1 MQKNLKRASAMILS
15 LAMAVQFGL
24 TDSYYIKANDEQP
37 VEETKQENEASKSNV
52 KDKDASNEDSANT
65 HKAEEKS
72 TNEKS
77 DAEEATTNSDETAT
91 SFSMMLAENANDTY
105 GVELR
110 SQNNSSLGTLSLNV
124 GAITDNFKDGK
135 ITLNGKTYSFV
146 EARVIKKSNPTD
158 YTPISYVAVYNGVTY
173 YSTNSVTGS
182 PLEAGES
189 IFVIL
194 KEDVTQYAVNYKLF
208 VDGVDKTANISDYIT
223 LEGNETS
230 VDTDTKFSFLV
241 KPNKGFTVTSVKQDD
256 TKLTADGTK
265 YSTNSITG
273 NTIVTIALKEKKVAS
288 IRLNGSN
295 TKFTYNGTTADST
308 KDGWV
313 IDQQFNTNTNRLSFD
328 LIGRLQYI
336 QEHDRELNKV
346 AVSLHDGSTYSLSKK
361 SINIPTAS
369 GQSVETQL
377 TDDLKAIVTKGN
389 EKIFIGNGAYSYRY
403 SVTFSSKNNIYDD
416 IDISTNF
423 KDATASEL
431 FVTSTVGVSTITC
444 GTQNLD
450 PANSNSNFL
459 GFTPG
464 DKCTFK
470 FSVLPGYIP
479 DASKIS
485 VNGTVDGKTLNDVQV
500 IEQSDGSFS
509 FEIQT
514 VQGEYDYRIQVV
526 ATKSQYKLAYDA
538 KGIDSS
544 SKLNAGEH
552 ATITSKKPKKDG
564 YVFNGWTINGDPSK
578 TIYSSNEVVNI
589 DDLISYSSW
598 DATDGVSKITFEPT
612 WLKADEAKSVGYTV
626 LVHFDDGA
634 PEKEYDARTAPNKS
648 VKVFKNELEASLRI
662 DPDKYYLDSDQA
674 FDMKNVKDGDVIV
687 VTYHVRKDLE
697 VGTLSN
703 VPYNGSTQKLVPNVS
718 AKDNSSLVKGTDY
731 TVSYSD
737 GDYTNVTEKKLTVTI
752 TGIGKYKGTYPVT
765 YQIIPAPLKVT
776 TGKAEKVYDGK
787 PLTNETG
794 SVEGLVNKETATV
807 KPNGSQTVVGST
819 DNTYT
824 IEWGTAQSK
833 NYEVKSE
840 DLGKLTVKNQSI
852 DPGTEEKPNPD
863 YKGVKVNS
871 PSDEPYD
878 GKEHKWIPTVTD
890 KADKKLEAGKDY
902 TVEYSTKNS
911 TKNFKDVGTIE
922 VTITG
927 KGNYSGTVTRTYKI
941 TPAPLKVTTGKA
953 EKVYDGKPLTNE
965 TGSVEGLVNKETATV
980 KPNGSQ
986 TDVGSSKN
994 TYELVWKSAKAT
1006 NYTLAKES
1014 IGTLTVTPKSI
1025 VPDGPDTPEDEKT
1038 GITVTAPEGSK
1049 YDGEKHKNKP
1059 TVTDTK
1065 TDKVLVEGK
1074 DYELSYSKDV
1084 TNAGTVTVTVTGKG
1098 NYEGSFEVTYQITKR
1113 NVTLT
1118 SADATKTYDG
1128 KALTNTS
1135 ITVSGDGFVEDE
1147 GAEYKVTGTQTQVGN
1162 SANEFEYTLKNN
1174 TKEGNYSITKKE
1186 GTLTVTPKS
1195 IVPDGPDTPEDEKT
1209 GITVTAPEGSKY
1221 DGEKHKNKPT
1231 VTDTKTDKV
1240 LVEGKDYELSYSKDV
1255 TNAGTVTVTVTGKG
1269 NYEGSFEVTY
1279 QITKRNVTLTSADA
1293 TKTYDGKALTNTSI
1307 TVSGDGFVEDEGAE
1321 YKVTGTQTQVGNSAN
1336 EFEYTLNE
1344 NTLASNYD
1352 ITKVVGTLT
1361 VTAAPAP
1368 EIPEKPSKQEKPAKP
1383 GKVKTGLQTNTGILM
1398 VAGTLA
1404 LVGLGVCVA
1413 LTRRKRY

>member
-1 MQKNLKRASAMILS
+1 MNKFQVRRYPLYTGRKEGIHMQKNLKRASAMILS

-173 YSTNSVTGS
+173 YSTNSITGS

-208 VDGVDKTANISDYIT
+208 VDGVDTTANISDYIT

-230 VDTDTKFSFLV
+230 VDTGTLFSFLV

-265 YSTNSITG
+265 YSTNSITA
-273 NTIVTIALKEKKVAS
+273 NTTVTIALKEKKEAS
-288 IRLNGSN
+288 IRLSGSN
-295 TKFTYNGTTADST
+295 TKFKYKEITANSDHSN
-308 KDGWV
+308 WV
-313 IDQQFNTNTNRLSFD
+313 IDQEFDTNTNSLSFE
-328 LIGRLQYI
+328 LIGRLEWT

-361 SINIPTAS
+361 SINIPTTP

-389 EKIFIGNGAYSYRY
+389 EKIDIDNGAHSYRY
-403 SVTFSSKNNIYDD
+403 SVTFSSEKNIYDD

-423 KDATASEL
+423 KDATNPEL
-431 FVTSTVGVSTITC
+431 FVTSTAGVSTIVCTTPD
-444 GTQNLD
+444 GIQNLD
-450 PANSNSNFL
+450 PANSDSNFL
-459 GFTPG
+459 GLTSG
-464 DKCTFK
+464 YKYTFK
-470 FSVLPGYIP
+470 FSVLSGYIP

-485 VNGTVDGKTLNDVQV
+485 VNGTVDGETLGNVQV
-500 IEQSDGSFS
+500 TKQSDGSFS

-514 VQGEYDYRIQVV
+514 VKGKNDYRIQVV
-526 ATKSQYKLAYDA
+526 ATKSEYKLAYEA

-552 ATITSKKPKKDG
+552 ATITSKKPRKDG
-564 YVFNGWTINGDPSK
+564 YVFNGWTIKGDPSK

-634 PEKEYDARTAPNKS
+634 PDREYDARTAPNKS
-648 VKVFKNELEASLRI
+648 VKVFKNELEASLGI
-662 DPDKYYLDSDQA
+662 DLNKYYLDSDQA
-674 FDMKNVKDGDVIV
+674 FDMENVKDGDVLE
-687 VTYHVRKDLE
+687 VTYHVRKELE
-697 VGTLSN
+697 VGNLSN

-718 AKDNSSLVKGTDY
+718 AKDNSSLEEGTDY

-737 GDYTNVTEKKLTVTI
+737 GDYTNVTGENLTVTI
-752 TGIGKYKGTYPVT
+752 TGIGKYKGTYPVS
-765 YQIIPAPLKVT
+765 YQITKRPVTLKS
-776 TGKAEKVYDGK
+776 ASLEKVYDG
-787 PLTNETG
+787 TA
-794 SVEGLVNKETATV
+794 LVNGDTAL
-807 KPNGSQTVVGST
+807 
-819 DNTYT
+819 
-824 IEWGTAQSK
+824 E
-833 NYEVKSE
+833 
-840 DLGKLTVKNQSI
+840 
-852 DPGTEEKPNPD
+852 TEE
-863 YKGVKVNS
+863 GWV
-871 PSDEPYD
+871 
-878 GKEHKWIPTVTD
+878 
-890 KADKKLEAGKDY
+890 
-902 TVEYSTKNS
+902 
-911 TKNFKDVGTIE
+911 
-922 VTITG
+922 
-927 KGNYSGTVTRTYKI
+927 
-941 TPAPLKVTTGKA
+941 
-953 EKVYDGKPLTNE
+953 
-965 TGSVEGLVNKETATV
+965 
-980 KPNGSQ
+980 
-986 TDVGSSKN
+986 
-994 TYELVWKSAKAT
+994 
-1006 NYTLAKES
+1006 
-1014 IGTLTVTPKSI
+1014 
-1025 VPDGPDTPEDEKT
+1025 
-1038 GITVTAPEGSK
+1038 
-1049 YDGEKHKNKP
+1049 DGEGA
-1059 TVTDTK
+1059 T
-1065 TDKVLVEGK
+1065 
-1074 DYELSYSKDV
+1074 YS
-1084 TNAGTVTVTVTGKG
+1084 
-1098 NYEGSFEVTYQITKR
+1098 F
-1113 NVTLT
+1113 
-1118 SADATKTYDG
+1118 
-1128 KALTNTS
+1128 
-1135 ITVSGDGFVEDE
+1135 
-1147 GAEYKVTGTQTQVGN
+1147 TGTQTQVGN
-1162 SANEFEYTLKNN
+1162 SPNAFTYTLKDN

-1240 LVEGKDYELSYSKDV
+1240 LVEGTDYELSYSKDV
-1255 TNAGTVTVTVTGKG
+1255 TNAGIVTVTVTGKG

-1279 QITKRNVTLTSADA
+1279 EITKRNVTLTSADA

-1307 TVSGDGFVEDEGAE
+1307 TVSGDGFVEGEGAE
-1321 YKVTGTQTQVGNSAN
+1321 YKVTGTQTQVGKSAN
-1336 EFEYTLNE
+1336 SFEYKLNE

-1368 EIPEKPSKQEKPAKP
+1368 ETPEKPAKP

-1398 VAGTLA
+1398 IAGTLA
-1404 LVGLGVCVA
+1404 LAGLGVCVVLA
-1413 LTRRKRY
+1413 RRKRY

>member
-1 MQKNLKRASAMILS
+1 MNKFQVRRCPLYTGRKEGIHMQKNLKRASAMILS

-124 GAITDNFKDGK
+124 GAITDNFKDGN

-389 EKIFIGNGAYSYRY
+389 EKISIGNGAYSYRY

-526 ATKSQYKLAYDA
+526 ATKSQYKLAYLDDETV
-538 KGIDSS
+538 IDSS
-544 SKLNAGEH
+544 SKLNAGEQ
-552 ATITSKKPKKDG
+552 ATITSKKPKKDK
-564 YVFNGWTINGDPSK
+564 YVFNGWKIKSDTSS

-807 KPNGSQTVVGST
+807 KPNGSQT
-819 DNTYT
+819 
-824 IEWGTAQSK
+824 
-833 NYEVKSE
+833 
-840 DLGKLTVKNQSI
+840 
-852 DPGTEEKPNPD
+852 
-863 YKGVKVNS
+863 
-871 PSDEPYD
+871 
-878 GKEHKWIPTVTD
+878 
-890 KADKKLEAGKDY
+890 
-902 TVEYSTKNS
+902 
-911 TKNFKDVGTIE
+911 
-922 VTITG
+922 
-927 KGNYSGTVTRTYKI
+927 
-941 TPAPLKVTTGKA
+941 
-953 EKVYDGKPLTNE
+953 
-965 TGSVEGLVNKETATV
+965 
-980 KPNGSQ
+980 
-986 TDVGSSKN
+986 DVGSSKN

-1074 DYELSYSKDV
+1074 DYDLSYSKDV

-1135 ITVSGDGFVEDE
+1135 ITVSGDGFVE
-1147 GAEYKVTGTQTQVGN
+1147 G
-1162 SANEFEYTLKNN
+1162 
-1174 TKEGNYSITKKE
+1174 
-1186 GTLTVTPKS
+1186 
-1195 IVPDGPDTPEDEKT
+1195 
-1209 GITVTAPEGSKY
+1209 
-1221 DGEKHKNKPT
+1221 
-1231 VTDTKTDKV
+1231 
-1240 LVEGKDYELSYSKDV
+1240 
-1255 TNAGTVTVTVTGKG
+1255 
-1269 NYEGSFEVTY
+1269 
-1279 QITKRNVTLTSADA
+1279 
-1293 TKTYDGKALTNTSI
+1293 
-1307 TVSGDGFVEDEGAE
+1307 EGAE

-1404 LVGLGVCVA
+1404 LAGLGVCVVLA
-1413 LTRRKRY
+1413 RRKRY

>member
-194 KEDVTQYAVNYKLF
+194 KEDVTQYAVNYKLI
-208 VDGVDKTANISDYIT
+208 VDGDDKTAKISDYIT

-230 VDTDTKFSFLV
+230 VDTGTSFSFLV
-241 KPNKGFTVTSVKQDD
+241 KPNKGFTVTSVKQGD
-256 TKLTADGTK
+256 TKLTAEGTK
-265 YSTNSITG
+265 YKTNSITD
-273 NTIVTIALKEKKVAS
+273 NTNVTIELEEKKEAS

-295 TKFTYNGTTADST
+295 TTFVYNGKTEDSTADG
-308 KDGWV
+308 KGWA
-313 IDQQFNTNTNRLSFD
+313 INQPFKTNTNSLSFD

-444 GTQNLD
+444 EKPNGIQILD
-450 PANSNSNFL
+450 PAKSDSNFL
-459 GFTPG
+459 GLTP
-464 DKCTFK
+464 DEKYTFK
-470 FSVLPGYIP
+470 FSVLSGYIP
-479 DASKIS
+479 DASEIS
-485 VNGTVDGKTLNDVQV
+485 VEGTVDGKTLDKVTVTKQTN
-500 IEQSDGSFS
+500 GSFS
-509 FEIQT
+509 FEITADQDK
-514 VQGEYDYRIQVV
+514 YDYRIQVV
-526 ATKSQYKLAYDA
+526 ATKSQYKLAYLDDETV
-538 KGIDSS
+538 IDSS
-544 SKLNAGEH
+544 SKLNAGEQ
-552 ATITSKKPKKDG
+552 ATITSKKPKKDK
-564 YVFNGWTINGDPSK
+564 YVFNGWKIKSDTSS

-589 DDLISYSSW
+589 DDLISYSIW
-598 DATDGVSKITFEPT
+598 DATDEVSKITFEPT

-634 PEKEYDARTAPNKS
+634 PDREYDARTAPNKS
-648 VKVFKNELEASLRI
+648 VKVFKNELEASLGI

-674 FDMKNVKDGDVIV
+674 FDMNNVKDGDVIV
-687 VTYHVRKDLE
+687 VTYHVRKELE

-703 VPYNGSTQKLVPNVS
+703 VPYSGSTQKLVPTVS
-718 AKDNSSLVKGTDY
+718 AEDNSSLVKGTDY

-737 GDYTNVTEKKLTVTI
+737 GDYTNVTGENLTVTI
-752 TGIGKYKGTYPVT
+752 TGIGKYKGTYPVS
-765 YQIIPAPLKVT
+765 YQIIKCPVTLKS
-776 TGKAEKVYDGK
+776 ASLEKVYDG
-787 PLTNETG
+787 TA
-794 SVEGLVNKETATV
+794 LVNGDTAL
-807 KPNGSQTVVGST
+807 
-819 DNTYT
+819 
-824 IEWGTAQSK
+824 E
-833 NYEVKSE
+833 
-840 DLGKLTVKNQSI
+840 
-852 DPGTEEKPNPD
+852 TEEGWV
-863 YKGVKVNS
+863 KG
-871 PSDEPYD
+871 EGATY
-878 GKEHKWIPTVTD
+878 
-890 KADKKLEAGKDY
+890 
-902 TVEYSTKNS
+902 
-911 TKNFKDVGTIE
+911 NFTGTQ
-922 VTITG
+922 
-927 KGNYSGTVTRTYKI
+927 
-941 TPAPLKVTTGKA
+941 
-953 EKVYDGKPLTNE
+953 TN
-965 TGSVEGLVNKETATV
+965 A
-980 KPNGSQ
+980 
-986 TDVGSSKN
+986 GSSKN
-994 TYELVWKSAKAT
+994 AFT
-1006 NYTLAKES
+1006 
-1014 IGTLTVTPKSI
+1014 
-1025 VPDGPDTPEDEKT
+1025 
-1038 GITVTAPEGSK
+1038 
-1049 YDGEKHKNKP
+1049 
-1059 TVTDTK
+1059 
-1065 TDKVLVEGK
+1065 
-1074 DYELSYSKDV
+1074 
-1084 TNAGTVTVTVTGKG
+1084 
-1098 NYEGSFEVTYQITKR
+1098 
-1113 NVTLT
+1113 
-1118 SADATKTYDG
+1118 
-1128 KALTNTS
+1128 
-1135 ITVSGDGFVEDE
+1135 
-1147 GAEYKVTGTQTQVGN
+1147 
-1162 SANEFEYTLKNN
+1162 YTLKDN

-1186 GTLTVTPKS
+1186 GTLTVTQQSIVPDSEHPETYKGITISNPKDKVYNGKDQTWVPEVKDAKGKVLDSSCYTVTYDKDDRTNVTGKINVTIKGAKDYKGEVTKTYQIIKCPVTLKSASLEKVYDGTALVNGDTALETEEGWVKGEGATYNFTGTQTNAGSSKNAFTYTLKDNTKEGNYSITKKEGTLTVTTKS
-1195 IVPDGPDTPEDEKT
+1195 IVPDGPDTPEEKKT
-1209 GITVTAPEGSKY
+1209 GITVTKPSDSKY
-1221 DGEKHKNKPT
+1221 DGEEHKNKPT

-1404 LVGLGVCVA
+1404 LAGLGVCVVLA
-1413 LTRRKRY
+1413 RRKRY

>member
-1 MQKNLKRASAMILS
+1 MNKFQARRCPLYTGRKEGIHMQKNLKRASAMILT

-65 HKAEEKS
+65 PIAEEK
-72 TNEKS
+72 TTDEKS
-77 DAEEATTNSDETAT
+77 DAEEATTNYDETAT
-91 SFSMMLAENANDTY
+91 SFSMMLADNPAATY
-105 GVELR
+105 SVEL
-110 SQNNSSLGTLSLNV
+110 QDQKGNSLGSKTVTVGNV
-124 GAITDNFKDGK
+124 AKQFPGGK
-135 ITLNGKTYSFV
+135 EIIGGKTYSYI
-146 EARVIKKSNPTD
+146 EARVVNTANEKE
-158 YTPISYVAVYNGVTY
+158 YTPITYVAVYDGVTY

-182 PLEAGES
+182 PLDTTSEKL
-189 IFVIL
+189 VVVL
-194 KEDVTQYAVNYKLF
+194 KEDVTQYSVKYTLT
-208 VDGVDKTANISDYIT
+208 VDGTDKSSEIGNYIA

-230 VDTDTKFSFLV
+230 VDTDTSFSFLV
-241 KPNKGFTVTSVKQDD
+241 KPKKGFTVTSVKQDD
-256 TKLTADGTK
+256 TKLTADGTSYK
-265 YSTNSITG
+265 TNRITA

-295 TKFTYNGTTADST
+295 TTFKYNDTTADSNP
-308 KDGWV
+308 DSDWA
-313 IDQQFNTNTNRLSFD
+313 IDQTFNTKNTNSLSFE
-328 LIGRLQYI
+328 LIGRLQYS

-361 SINIPTAS
+361 SINIPAKP
-369 GQSVETQL
+369 GQSAVTQL
-377 TDDLKAIVTKGN
+377 TDDLKATVKKGT
-389 EKIFIGNGAYSYRY
+389 EKESIGNNAYSYRY
-403 SVTFSSKNNIYDD
+403 TVTFSSTKNNIYDD

-423 KDATASEL
+423 KDATYREL
-431 FVTSTVGVSTITC
+431 YVTSTAGVSTIKC

-459 GFTPG
+459 TFTPG
-464 DKCTFK
+464 GKYTFN
-470 FSVLPGYIP
+470 FSVLSGYIP

-485 VNGTVDGKTLNDVQV
+485 VKGTVDGETLDNVQV
-500 IEQSDGSFS
+500 IKQSDGSFS

-514 VQGEYDYRIQVV
+514 DQGEYDYRIQVV
-526 ATKSQYKLAYDA
+526 ATKSQYKLAYEA
-538 KGIDSS
+538 EGIDSS
-544 SKLNAGEH
+544 GKLNAGEH
-552 ATITSKKPKKDG
+552 ATITSRKPKQDG
-564 YVFNGWTINGDPSK
+564 NVFNGWTIKGDPSK
-578 TIYSSNEVVNI
+578 TIYSSKEVVNI

-598 DATDGVSKITFEPT
+598 DATDEVSKITFEPS

-626 LVHFDDGA
+626 LVHFDDDT
-634 PEKEYDARTAPNKS
+634 PDREYDARTAPNKS
-648 VKVFKNELEASLRI
+648 VKVFKNELEASLEI

-674 FDMKNVKDGDVIV
+674 FDMKNVKDGDVIE
-687 VTYHVRKDLE
+687 VTYRTRKELE
-697 VGTLSN
+697 VGTLLN
-703 VPYNGSTQKLVPNVS
+703 VPYNGSTQKKVPTVS
-718 AKDNSSLVKGTDY
+718 AEDNSSLVEGTDY
-731 TVSYSD
+731 TVSYSN
-737 GDYTNVTEKKLTVTI
+737 GDYKNVTGKNLTVTI
-752 TGIGKYKGTYPVT
+752 TGIGKYKGTYHAT
-765 YQIIPAPLKVT
+765 YKIIPAPLKVT

-840 DLGKLTVKNQSI
+840 DLGKLTVTAQSI
-852 DPGTEEKPNPD
+852 DPGTEEKPNTD

-871 PSDEPYD
+871 PSNPVYD

-890 KADKKLEAGKDY
+890 KADKKLEAGTDY

-986 TDVGSSKN
+986 TDVGSSEN

-1014 IGTLTVTPKSI
+1014 IGILTVTPKSI

-1038 GITVTAPEGSK
+1038 GIIVTVPEGSK
-1049 YDGEKHKNKP
+1049 YDGEEHKNKP

-1074 DYELSYSKDV
+1074 DYELSYSRDV

-1098 NYEGSFEVTYQITKR
+1098 NYEGSFEVTYEITKR

-1135 ITVSGDGFVEDE
+1135 ITVSGDGFVE
-1147 GAEYKVTGTQTQVGN
+1147 G
-1162 SANEFEYTLKNN
+1162 
-1174 TKEGNYSITKKE
+1174 
-1186 GTLTVTPKS
+1186 
-1195 IVPDGPDTPEDEKT
+1195 
-1209 GITVTAPEGSKY
+1209 
-1221 DGEKHKNKPT
+1221 
-1231 VTDTKTDKV
+1231 
-1240 LVEGKDYELSYSKDV
+1240 
-1255 TNAGTVTVTVTGKG
+1255 
-1269 NYEGSFEVTY
+1269 
-1279 QITKRNVTLTSADA
+1279 
-1293 TKTYDGKALTNTSI
+1293 
-1307 TVSGDGFVEDEGAE
+1307 EGAE

-1368 EIPEKPSKQEKPAKP
+1368 ETPEKPSKQEKPAKP

-1404 LVGLGVCVA
+1404 LAGLGVCVA
-1413 LTRRKRY
+1413 LARRKRY

>member
-1 MQKNLKRASAMILS
+1 MNKFQVRRCPLYTGRKEGIHMQKNLKRASAMILS

-105 GVELR
+105 GVELK

-124 GAITDNFKDGK
+124 GAITDNFKDGN

-173 YSTNSVTGS
+173 YSTNSITGS

-194 KEDVTQYAVNYKLF
+194 KEDVTQYAVNYKLI
-208 VDGVDKTANISDYIT
+208 VDGDDKTAKISDYIT

-230 VDTDTKFSFLV
+230 VDTGTSFSFLV
-241 KPNKGFTVTSVKQDD
+241 KPNKGFTVTSVKQGD
-256 TKLTADGTK
+256 TKLTAEGTK
-265 YSTNSITG
+265 YKTNSITD
-273 NTIVTIALKEKKVAS
+273 NTNVTIELEEKKEAS

-295 TKFTYNGTTADST
+295 TTFVYNGKTEDSTADG
-308 KDGWV
+308 KGWA
-313 IDQQFNTNTNRLSFD
+313 INQPFKTNTNSLSFD

-444 GTQNLD
+444 EKPNGIQILD
-450 PANSNSNFL
+450 PAKSDSNFL
-459 GFTPG
+459 GLTP
-464 DKCTFK
+464 DEKYTFK
-470 FSVLPGYIP
+470 FSVLSGYIP
-479 DASKIS
+479 DASEIS
-485 VNGTVDGKTLNDVQV
+485 VEGTVDGKTLDKVTVTKQTN
-500 IEQSDGSFS
+500 GSFS
-509 FEIQT
+509 FEITADQDK
-514 VQGEYDYRIQVV
+514 YDYRIQVV
-526 ATKSQYKLAYDA
+526 ATKSQYKLAYLDDETV
-538 KGIDSS
+538 IDSS
-544 SKLNAGEH
+544 SKLNAGEQ
-552 ATITSKKPKKDG
+552 ATITSKKPKKDK
-564 YVFNGWTINGDPSK
+564 YVFNGWKIKGDTSS

-589 DDLISYSSW
+589 DDLISYSIW
-598 DATDGVSKITFEPT
+598 DATDEVSKITFEPT

-634 PEKEYDARTAPNKS
+634 PDREYDARTAPNKS
-648 VKVFKNELEASLRI
+648 VKVFKNELEASLGI

-674 FDMKNVKDGDVIV
+674 FDMNNVKDGDVIV
-687 VTYHVRKDLE
+687 VTYHVRKELE

-703 VPYNGSTQKLVPNVS
+703 VPYSGSTQKLVPTVS
-718 AKDNSSLVKGTDY
+718 AEDNSSLVKGTDY

-737 GDYTNVTEKKLTVTI
+737 GDYTNVTGENLTVTI
-752 TGIGKYKGTYPVT
+752 TGIGKYKGTYPVS
-765 YQIIPAPLKVT
+765 YQIIKCPVTLKS
-776 TGKAEKVYDGK
+776 ASLEKVYDG
-787 PLTNETG
+787 TA
-794 SVEGLVNKETATV
+794 LVNGDTAL
-807 KPNGSQTVVGST
+807 
-819 DNTYT
+819 
-824 IEWGTAQSK
+824 E
-833 NYEVKSE
+833 
-840 DLGKLTVKNQSI
+840 
-852 DPGTEEKPNPD
+852 TEEGWV
-863 YKGVKVNS
+863 KG
-871 PSDEPYD
+871 E
-878 GKEHKWIPTVTD
+878 GAT
-890 KADKKLEAGKDY
+890 
-902 TVEYSTKNS
+902 YSFT
-911 TKNFKDVGTIE
+911 GTQ
-922 VTITG
+922 
-927 KGNYSGTVTRTYKI
+927 
-941 TPAPLKVTTGKA
+941 
-953 EKVYDGKPLTNE
+953 TN
-965 TGSVEGLVNKETATV
+965 A
-980 KPNGSQ
+980 
-986 TDVGSSKN
+986 GSSKN
-994 TYELVWKSAKAT
+994 AFT
-1006 NYTLAKES
+1006 YTLKDNTKEGNYS
-1014 IGTLTVTPKSI
+1014 ITKKEGTLTVTTKSI
-1025 VPDGPDTPEDEKT
+1025 VPDGPDTPEEKKT
-1038 GITVTAPEGSK
+1038 GITVTKPSDSK
-1049 YDGEKHKNKP
+1049 YDGEEHKNKP

-1098 NYEGSFEVTYQITKR
+1098 NYEESFEVTYEITKR

-1135 ITVSGDGFVEDE
+1135 ISVSGDGFVE
-1147 GAEYKVTGTQTQVGN
+1147 G
-1162 SANEFEYTLKNN
+1162 
-1174 TKEGNYSITKKE
+1174 
-1186 GTLTVTPKS
+1186 
-1195 IVPDGPDTPEDEKT
+1195 
-1209 GITVTAPEGSKY
+1209 
-1221 DGEKHKNKPT
+1221 
-1231 VTDTKTDKV
+1231 
-1240 LVEGKDYELSYSKDV
+1240 
-1255 TNAGTVTVTVTGKG
+1255 
-1269 NYEGSFEVTY
+1269 
-1279 QITKRNVTLTSADA
+1279 
-1293 TKTYDGKALTNTSI
+1293 
-1307 TVSGDGFVEDEGAE
+1307 EGAE

-1368 EIPEKPSKQEKPAKP
+1368 ETPEKPSKQEKPAKP

-1398 VAGTLA
+1398 IAGTLA
-1404 LVGLGVCVA
+1404 LAGLGVCVVLA
-1413 LTRRKRY
+1413 RRKRY

>member
-1 MQKNLKRASAMILS
+1 MNKFQARRCPLYTGRKEGIHMQKNLKRASAMILS

-77 DAEEATTNSDETAT
+77 DAEEATTNSDEIAT

-105 GVELR
+105 GVELK

-124 GAITDNFKDGK
+124 GAITDNFKDGN

-173 YSTNSVTGS
+173 YSTNSITGS

-194 KEDVTQYAVNYKLF
+194 KEDVTQYAVNYKLI
-208 VDGVDKTANISDYIT
+208 VDGDDKTAKISDYIT

-230 VDTDTKFSFLV
+230 VDTGTSFSFLV
-241 KPNKGFTVTSVKQDD
+241 KPNKGFTVTSVKQGD
-256 TKLTADGTK
+256 TKLTAEGTK
-265 YSTNSITG
+265 YKTNSITD
-273 NTIVTIALKEKKVAS
+273 NTNVTIELEEKKEAS

-295 TKFTYNGTTADST
+295 TTFVYNGKTEDSTADG
-308 KDGWV
+308 KGWA
-313 IDQQFNTNTNRLSFD
+313 INQPFKTNTNSLSFD

-444 GTQNLD
+444 EKPNGIQILD
-450 PANSNSNFL
+450 PAKSDSNFL
-459 GFTPG
+459 GLTP
-464 DKCTFK
+464 DEKYTFK
-470 FSVLPGYIP
+470 FSVLSGYIP
-479 DASKIS
+479 DASEIS
-485 VNGTVDGKTLNDVQV
+485 VEGTVDGKTLDKVTVTKQTN
-500 IEQSDGSFS
+500 GSFS
-509 FEIQT
+509 FEITADQDK
-514 VQGEYDYRIQVV
+514 YDYRIQVV
-526 ATKSQYKLAYDA
+526 ATKSQYKLAYLDDETV
-538 KGIDSS
+538 IDSS
-544 SKLNAGEH
+544 SKLNAGEQ
-552 ATITSKKPKKDG
+552 ATITSKKPKKDK
-564 YVFNGWTINGDPSK
+564 YVFNGWKIKGDTSS

-589 DDLISYSSW
+589 DDLISYSIW
-598 DATDGVSKITFEPT
+598 DATDEVSKITFEPT

-634 PEKEYDARTAPNKS
+634 PDREYDARTAPNKS
-648 VKVFKNELEASLRI
+648 VKVFKNELEASLGI

-674 FDMKNVKDGDVIV
+674 FDMNNVKDGDVIV
-687 VTYHVRKDLE
+687 VTYHVRKELE

-703 VPYNGSTQKLVPNVS
+703 VPYSGSTQKLVPTVS
-718 AKDNSSLVKGTDY
+718 AEDNSSLVKGTDY

-737 GDYTNVTEKKLTVTI
+737 GDYTNVTGENLTVTI
-752 TGIGKYKGTYPVT
+752 TGIGKYKGTYPVS
-765 YQIIPAPLKVT
+765 YQIIKCPVTLKS
-776 TGKAEKVYDGK
+776 ASLEKVYDG
-787 PLTNETG
+787 TA
-794 SVEGLVNKETATV
+794 LVNGDTALETEEGWVKGEGATY
-807 KPNGSQTVVGST
+807 NFTGTQTNAGSSKNAFTYT
-819 DNTYT
+819 LKDNTKEGNYSITKKEGTLTVTKQSIVPDSEHPETYKGIT
-824 IEWGTAQSK
+824 ISDPKDKVYNGKDQTWVP
-833 NYEVKSE
+833 EVK
-840 DLGKLTVKNQSI
+840 DAKGKVLDSSCYTVTYDKDDRTNVTGKI
-852 DPGTEEKPNPD
+852 NVTIKGAKD
-863 YKGVKVNS
+863 YKG
-871 PSDEPYD
+871 
-878 GKEHKWIPTVTD
+878 
-890 KADKKLEAGKDY
+890 
-902 TVEYSTKNS
+902 
-911 TKNFKDVGTIE
+911 E
-922 VTITG
+922 VTKTYQII
-927 KGNYSGTVTRTYKI
+927 KCPVT
-941 TPAPLKVTTGKA
+941 LKSA
-953 EKVYDGKPLTNE
+953 SLEKVYDGTA
-965 TGSVEGLVNKETATV
+965 LVNGDTALETEEGWVKGEGATY
-980 KPNGSQ
+980 NFTGTQ
-986 TDVGSSKN
+986 TNAGSSKN
-994 TYELVWKSAKAT
+994 AFT
-1006 NYTLAKES
+1006 YTLKDNTKEGNYS
-1014 IGTLTVTPKSI
+1014 ITKKEGTLTVTTKSI
-1025 VPDGPDTPEDEKT
+1025 VPDGPDTPEEKKT
-1038 GITVTAPEGSK
+1038 GITVTKPSDSK
-1049 YDGEKHKNKP
+1049 YDGEEHKNKP

-1098 NYEGSFEVTYQITKR
+1098 NYEESFEVTYEITKR

-1135 ITVSGDGFVEDE
+1135 ISVSGDGFVE
-1147 GAEYKVTGTQTQVGN
+1147 G
-1162 SANEFEYTLKNN
+1162 
-1174 TKEGNYSITKKE
+1174 
-1186 GTLTVTPKS
+1186 
-1195 IVPDGPDTPEDEKT
+1195 
-1209 GITVTAPEGSKY
+1209 
-1221 DGEKHKNKPT
+1221 
-1231 VTDTKTDKV
+1231 
-1240 LVEGKDYELSYSKDV
+1240 
-1255 TNAGTVTVTVTGKG
+1255 
-1269 NYEGSFEVTY
+1269 
-1279 QITKRNVTLTSADA
+1279 
-1293 TKTYDGKALTNTSI
+1293 
-1307 TVSGDGFVEDEGAE
+1307 EGAE

-1368 EIPEKPSKQEKPAKP
+1368 ETPEKPSKQEKPAKP

-1398 VAGTLA
+1398 IAGTLA
-1404 LVGLGVCVA
+1404 LAGLGVCVVLA
-1413 LTRRKRY
+1413 RRKRY

>member
-65 HKAEEKS
+65 HKAEEK
-72 TNEKS
+72 TTDGQS
-77 DAEEATTNSDETAT
+77 DAEETTTNSDETAT

-105 GVELR
+105 KVELR
-110 SQNNSSLGTLSLNV
+110 SQNNSPLETVSLNV
-124 GAITDNFKDGK
+124 GKITDNFEGGK
-135 ITLNGKTYSFV
+135 ITLEGKTYSFV
-146 EARVIKKSNPTD
+146 EARVINSSNSTD
-158 YTPISYVAVYNGVTY
+158 YTPISYVAVYDGVTY
-173 YSTNSVTGS
+173 YSTNSITGS

-189 IFVIL
+189 IVVIL
-194 KEDVTQYAVNYKLF
+194 KEDVTQCAVNYKLI
-208 VDGVDKTANISDYIT
+208 VDGDDKTANISDYIT

-230 VDTDTKFSFLV
+230 VDTDKSFSFLV
-241 KPNKGFTVTSVKQDD
+241 KPNKGFTVTSVKQDN
-256 TKLTADGTK
+256 TELTPNGTM

-273 NTIVTIALKEKKVAS
+273 NTIVTIALKEKKEAS

-295 TKFTYNGTTADST
+295 TTFTYNGTTANST
-308 KDGWV
+308 EEGWV
-313 IDQQFNTNTNRLSFD
+313 IDKQFETNTNRLSFD

-361 SINIPTAS
+361 SINIPTAP

-389 EKIFIGNGAYSYRY
+389 EKISIGNGAYSYRY

-431 FVTSTVGVSTITC
+431 FVTSTVGVSTIVCTTPD
-444 GTQNLD
+444 GIQNLD
-450 PANSNSNFL
+450 PAISNSNFL
-459 GFTPG
+459 GLTSGF
-464 DKCTFK
+464 KYTFK
-470 FSVLPGYIP
+470 FSVLSGYIP
-479 DASKIS
+479 DDSKIS
-485 VNGTVDGKTLNDVQV
+485 VKGTVDGETLGDVQV
-500 IEQSDGSFS
+500 KKQSDGRFS
-509 FEIQT
+509 FKITADQDK
-514 VQGEYDYRIQVV
+514 YDYRIQVV

-538 KGIDSS
+538 TGIDSS
-544 SKLNAGEH
+544 SKLNAGEQ
-552 ATITSKKPKKDG
+552 ATITSRKPRKDG
-564 YVFNGWTINGDPSK
+564 YVFNGWTIKGDPSK

-648 VKVFKNELEASLRI
+648 VKVFKNELEASLKI
-662 DPDKYYLDSDQA
+662 DPDKYYLDPDQA
-674 FDMKNVKDGDVIV
+674 FDMNNVKDGDVIEI
-687 VTYHVRKDLE
+687 TYHTRKELE

-718 AKDNSSLVKGTDY
+718 AKDNSSLVEGTDY

-737 GDYTNVTEKKLTVTI
+737 EDYKNVTGKNLTVTI
-752 TGIGKYKGTYPVT
+752 TGIGKYKGTYPVS
-765 YQIIPAPLKVT
+765 YQIIKCPVTLKS
-776 TGKAEKVYDGK
+776 ASLEKVYDG
-787 PLTNETG
+787 TA
-794 SVEGLVNKETATV
+794 LVNGDTALETEEGWAEGEGATYSFT
-807 KPNGSQTVVGST
+807 GSQTIVGSS
-819 DNTYT
+819 DNAFSFKLKNNTKEGNYSITKKEGTLTVTKQSIVPDKEHPETYKGIT
-824 IEWGTAQSK
+824 ISNPKDKVYTGKDQTWVP
-833 NYEVKSE
+833 EVKDAKGNVLDSSCYTVTY
-840 DLGKLTVKNQSI
+840 DKDDRTNVTGKINVTIK
-852 DPGTEEKPNPD
+852 GAKD
-863 YKGVKVNS
+863 YKGEVTKTYQITKRSVTLTS
-871 PSDEPYD
+871 ADATKTYD
-878 GKEHKWIPTVTD
+878 GKALTNTSISVSGDGFAED
-890 KADKKLEAGKDY
+890 EGA
-902 TVEYSTKNS
+902 EY
-911 TKNFKDVGTIE
+911 
-922 VTITG
+922 
-927 KGNYSGTVTRTYKI
+927 
-941 TPAPLKVTTGKA
+941 KVTGTQTQVGHSANSFEYK
-953 EKVYDGKPLTNE
+953 LNE
-965 TGSVEGLVNKETATV
+965 N
-980 KPNGSQ
+980 
-986 TDVGSSKN
+986 
-994 TYELVWKSAKAT
+994 
-1006 NYTLAKES
+1006 TLASNYDITKVV
-1014 IGTLTVTPKSI
+1014 GTLTVTPKSI

-1098 NYEGSFEVTYQITKR
+1098 NYEESFEVTYQIIKR
-1113 NVTLT
+1113 SVTLT

-1135 ITVSGDGFVEDE
+1135 ISVSGDGFVE
-1147 GAEYKVTGTQTQVGN
+1147 G
-1162 SANEFEYTLKNN
+1162 
-1174 TKEGNYSITKKE
+1174 
-1186 GTLTVTPKS
+1186 
-1195 IVPDGPDTPEDEKT
+1195 
-1209 GITVTAPEGSKY
+1209 
-1221 DGEKHKNKPT
+1221 
-1231 VTDTKTDKV
+1231 
-1240 LVEGKDYELSYSKDV
+1240 
-1255 TNAGTVTVTVTGKG
+1255 
-1269 NYEGSFEVTY
+1269 
-1279 QITKRNVTLTSADA
+1279 
-1293 TKTYDGKALTNTSI
+1293 
-1307 TVSGDGFVEDEGAE
+1307 EGAE

-1368 EIPEKPSKQEKPAKP
+1368 ETPEKPSKQEKPAKP

-1404 LVGLGVCVA
+1404 LAGLGVCVVLA
-1413 LTRRKRY
+1413 RRKRY

>member
-1 MQKNLKRASAMILS
+1 MNKFQVRRCPLYTGRKEGIHMQKNLKRASAMILS

-105 GVELR
+105 GVELK

-124 GAITDNFKDGK
+124 GAITDNFKDGN

-173 YSTNSVTGS
+173 YSTNSITGS

-194 KEDVTQYAVNYKLF
+194 KEDVTQYAVNYKLI
-208 VDGVDKTANISDYIT
+208 VDGDDKTAKISDYIT

-230 VDTDTKFSFLV
+230 VDTGTSFSFLV
-241 KPNKGFTVTSVKQDD
+241 KPNKGFTVTSVKQGD
-256 TKLTADGTK
+256 TKLTAEGTK
-265 YSTNSITG
+265 YKTNSITD
-273 NTIVTIALKEKKVAS
+273 NTNVTIELEEKKEAS

-295 TKFTYNGTTADST
+295 TTFVYNGKTEDSTADG
-308 KDGWV
+308 KGWA
-313 IDQQFNTNTNRLSFD
+313 INQPFKTNTNSLSFD

-444 GTQNLD
+444 EKPNGIQILD
-450 PANSNSNFL
+450 PAKSDSNFL
-459 GFTPG
+459 GLTP
-464 DKCTFK
+464 DEKYTFK
-470 FSVLPGYIP
+470 FSVLSGYIP
-479 DASKIS
+479 DASEIS
-485 VNGTVDGKTLNDVQV
+485 VEGTVDGKTLDKVTVTKQTN
-500 IEQSDGSFS
+500 GSFS
-509 FEIQT
+509 FEITADQDK
-514 VQGEYDYRIQVV
+514 YDYRIQVV
-526 ATKSQYKLAYDA
+526 ATKSQYKLAYLDDETV
-538 KGIDSS
+538 IDSS
-544 SKLNAGEH
+544 SKLNAGEQ
-552 ATITSKKPKKDG
+552 ATITSKKPKKDK
-564 YVFNGWTINGDPSK
+564 YVFNGWKIKGDTSS

-589 DDLISYSSW
+589 DDLISYSIW
-598 DATDGVSKITFEPT
+598 DATDEVSKITFEPT

-634 PEKEYDARTAPNKS
+634 PDREYDARTAPNKS
-648 VKVFKNELEASLRI
+648 VKVFKNELEASLGI

-674 FDMKNVKDGDVIV
+674 FDMNNVKDGDVIV
-687 VTYHVRKDLE
+687 VTYHVRKELE

-703 VPYNGSTQKLVPNVS
+703 VPYSGSTQKLVPTVS
-718 AKDNSSLVKGTDY
+718 AEDNSSLVKGTDY

-737 GDYTNVTEKKLTVTI
+737 GDYTNVTGENLTVTI
-752 TGIGKYKGTYPVT
+752 TGIGKYKGTYPVS
-765 YQIIPAPLKVT
+765 YQIIKCPVTLKS
-776 TGKAEKVYDGK
+776 ASLEKVYDG
-787 PLTNETG
+787 TA
-794 SVEGLVNKETATV
+794 LVNGDTAL
-807 KPNGSQTVVGST
+807 
-819 DNTYT
+819 
-824 IEWGTAQSK
+824 E
-833 NYEVKSE
+833 
-840 DLGKLTVKNQSI
+840 
-852 DPGTEEKPNPD
+852 TEEGWV
-863 YKGVKVNS
+863 KG
-871 PSDEPYD
+871 E
-878 GKEHKWIPTVTD
+878 GAT
-890 KADKKLEAGKDY
+890 
-902 TVEYSTKNS
+902 YSFT
-911 TKNFKDVGTIE
+911 GTQ
-922 VTITG
+922 
-927 KGNYSGTVTRTYKI
+927 
-941 TPAPLKVTTGKA
+941 
-953 EKVYDGKPLTNE
+953 TN
-965 TGSVEGLVNKETATV
+965 A
-980 KPNGSQ
+980 
-986 TDVGSSKN
+986 GSSKN
-994 TYELVWKSAKAT
+994 AFT
-1006 NYTLAKES
+1006 YTLKDNTKEGNYS
-1014 IGTLTVTPKSI
+1014 ITKKEGTLTVTTKSI
-1025 VPDGPDTPEDEKT
+1025 VPDGPDTPDEKKT
-1038 GITVTAPEGSK
+1038 GITVTKPSDSK
-1049 YDGEKHKNKP
+1049 YDGEEHKNKP
-1059 TVTDTK
+1059 TVIDTK

-1098 NYEGSFEVTYQITKR
+1098 NYEESFEVTYEITKR

-1135 ITVSGDGFVEDE
+1135 ISVSGDGFVE
-1147 GAEYKVTGTQTQVGN
+1147 G
-1162 SANEFEYTLKNN
+1162 
-1174 TKEGNYSITKKE
+1174 
-1186 GTLTVTPKS
+1186 
-1195 IVPDGPDTPEDEKT
+1195 
-1209 GITVTAPEGSKY
+1209 
-1221 DGEKHKNKPT
+1221 
-1231 VTDTKTDKV
+1231 
-1240 LVEGKDYELSYSKDV
+1240 
-1255 TNAGTVTVTVTGKG
+1255 
-1269 NYEGSFEVTY
+1269 
-1279 QITKRNVTLTSADA
+1279 
-1293 TKTYDGKALTNTSI
+1293 
-1307 TVSGDGFVEDEGAE
+1307 EGAE

-1368 EIPEKPSKQEKPAKP
+1368 ETPEKPSKQEKPAKP

-1398 VAGTLA
+1398 IAGTLA
-1404 LVGLGVCVA
+1404 LAGLGVCVVLA
-1413 LTRRKRY
+1413 RRKRY

>member
-1 MQKNLKRASAMILS
+1 MNKFQVRRCPLYTGRKEGIHMQKNLKRASAMILS

-105 GVELR
+105 GVELK

-124 GAITDNFKDGK
+124 GAITDNFKDGN

-173 YSTNSVTGS
+173 YSTNSITGS

-194 KEDVTQYAVNYKLF
+194 KEDVTQYAVNYKLI
-208 VDGVDKTANISDYIT
+208 VDGDDKTAKISDYIT

-230 VDTDTKFSFLV
+230 VDTGTSFSFLV
-241 KPNKGFTVTSVKQDD
+241 KPNKGFTVTSVKQGD
-256 TKLTADGTK
+256 TKLTAEGTK
-265 YSTNSITG
+265 YKTNSITD
-273 NTIVTIALKEKKVAS
+273 NTNVTIELEEKKEAS

-295 TKFTYNGTTADST
+295 TTFVYNGKTEDSTADG
-308 KDGWV
+308 KGWA
-313 IDQQFNTNTNRLSFD
+313 INQPFKTNTNSLSFD

-444 GTQNLD
+444 EKPNGIQILD
-450 PANSNSNFL
+450 PAKSDSNFL
-459 GFTPG
+459 GLTP
-464 DKCTFK
+464 DEKYTFK
-470 FSVLPGYIP
+470 FSVLSGYIP
-479 DASKIS
+479 DASEIS
-485 VNGTVDGKTLNDVQV
+485 VEGTVDGKTLDKVTVTKQTN
-500 IEQSDGSFS
+500 GSFS
-509 FEIQT
+509 FEITADQDK
-514 VQGEYDYRIQVV
+514 YDYRIQVV
-526 ATKSQYKLAYDA
+526 ATKSQYKLAYLDDETV
-538 KGIDSS
+538 IDSS

-589 DDLISYSSW
+589 DDLISYSIW
-598 DATDGVSKITFEPT
+598 DATDEVSKITFEPT

-634 PEKEYDARTAPNKS
+634 PDREYDARTAPNKS
-648 VKVFKNELEASLRI
+648 VKVFKNELEASLGI

-674 FDMKNVKDGDVIV
+674 FDMNNVKDGDVIV
-687 VTYHVRKDLE
+687 VTYHVRKELE

-703 VPYNGSTQKLVPNVS
+703 VPYSGSTQKLVPTVS
-718 AKDNSSLVKGTDY
+718 AEDNSSLVKGTDY

-737 GDYTNVTEKKLTVTI
+737 GDYTNVTGENLTVTI
-752 TGIGKYKGTYPVT
+752 TGIGKYKGTYPVS
-765 YQIIPAPLKVT
+765 YQIIKCPVTLKS
-776 TGKAEKVYDGK
+776 ASLEKVYDG
-787 PLTNETG
+787 TA
-794 SVEGLVNKETATV
+794 LVNGDTAL
-807 KPNGSQTVVGST
+807 
-819 DNTYT
+819 
-824 IEWGTAQSK
+824 E
-833 NYEVKSE
+833 
-840 DLGKLTVKNQSI
+840 
-852 DPGTEEKPNPD
+852 TEEGWV
-863 YKGVKVNS
+863 KG
-871 PSDEPYD
+871 E
-878 GKEHKWIPTVTD
+878 GAT
-890 KADKKLEAGKDY
+890 
-902 TVEYSTKNS
+902 YSFT
-911 TKNFKDVGTIE
+911 GTQ
-922 VTITG
+922 
-927 KGNYSGTVTRTYKI
+927 
-941 TPAPLKVTTGKA
+941 
-953 EKVYDGKPLTNE
+953 TN
-965 TGSVEGLVNKETATV
+965 A
-980 KPNGSQ
+980 
-986 TDVGSSKN
+986 GSSKN
-994 TYELVWKSAKAT
+994 AFT
-1006 NYTLAKES
+1006 YTLKDNTKEGNYS
-1014 IGTLTVTPKSI
+1014 ITKKEGTLTVTTKSI
-1025 VPDGPDTPEDEKT
+1025 VPDGPDTPEEKKT
-1038 GITVTAPEGSK
+1038 GITVTKPSDSK
-1049 YDGEKHKNKP
+1049 YDGEEHKNKP

-1098 NYEGSFEVTYQITKR
+1098 NYEESFEVTYEITKR

-1135 ITVSGDGFVEDE
+1135 ISVSGDGFVE
-1147 GAEYKVTGTQTQVGN
+1147 G
-1162 SANEFEYTLKNN
+1162 
-1174 TKEGNYSITKKE
+1174 
-1186 GTLTVTPKS
+1186 
-1195 IVPDGPDTPEDEKT
+1195 
-1209 GITVTAPEGSKY
+1209 
-1221 DGEKHKNKPT
+1221 
-1231 VTDTKTDKV
+1231 
-1240 LVEGKDYELSYSKDV
+1240 
-1255 TNAGTVTVTVTGKG
+1255 
-1269 NYEGSFEVTY
+1269 
-1279 QITKRNVTLTSADA
+1279 
-1293 TKTYDGKALTNTSI
+1293 
-1307 TVSGDGFVEDEGAE
+1307 EGAE

-1368 EIPEKPSKQEKPAKP
+1368 ETPEKPSKQEKPAKP

-1398 VAGTLA
+1398 IAGTLA
-1404 LVGLGVCVA
+1404 LAGLGVCVVLA
-1413 LTRRKRY
+1413 RRKRY

>member
-77 DAEEATTNSDETAT
+77 DAEESTTNSDETAT

-135 ITLNGKTYSFV
+135 ITLNDKTYSFV

-173 YSTNSVTGS
+173 YSTNSITGS
-182 PLEAGES
+182 PLEVEAGES
-189 IFVIL
+189 IVVIL
-194 KEDVTQYAVNYKLF
+194 KEDVTQYTVNYKLI
-208 VDGVDKTANISDYIT
+208 VDDVDKTANISDYIT
-223 LEGNETS
+223 LEGNETL
-230 VDTDTKFSFLV
+230 VDTATSFSFLV
-241 KPNKGFTVTSVKQDD
+241 KPKKGFTVTSVKQDD

-265 YSTNSITG
+265 YSTNSITA
-273 NTIVTIALKEKKVAS
+273 NTTVTIALNEKKKAS
-288 IRLNGSN
+288 IRLSGSN
-295 TKFTYNGTTADST
+295 TTFTYKGITANSDHSN
-308 KDGWV
+308 WV
-313 IDQQFNTNTNRLSFD
+313 IDQEFDTNTNSLSFE
-328 LIGRLQYI
+328 LIGRLEWT

-346 AVSLHDGSTYSLSKK
+346 AVSLHDGSTYSLPKK
-361 SINIPTAS
+361 SINIPTTP
-369 GQSVETQL
+369 GQSVETKL

-389 EKIFIGNGAYSYRY
+389 ETISIGNGAHSYRY
-403 SVTFSSKNNIYDD
+403 SVTFSSEKNIYDD

-423 KDATASEL
+423 KDATNPEL
-431 FVTSTVGVSTITC
+431 FVTSTAGVSTIVCTTPD
-444 GTQNLD
+444 GIQNLD
-450 PANSNSNFL
+450 PANSDSNFL
-459 GFTPG
+459 GLTSG
-464 DKCTFK
+464 YKYTFK
-470 FSVLPGYIP
+470 FSVLSGYIP

-485 VNGTVDGKTLNDVQV
+485 VQGTVDGETLDNVQV
-500 IEQSDGSFS
+500 TKQPDGSFS

-514 VQGEYDYRIQVV
+514 VQGKYDYRIQVV

-648 VKVFKNELEASLRI
+648 VKVFKNELEASLGI

-703 VPYNGSTQKLVPNVS
+703 VSYNGSTQKLVPNVS
-718 AKDNSSLVKGTDY
+718 AKDNSSLEEGKDY
-731 TVSYSD
+731 TVSYGH
-737 GDYTNVTEKKLTVTI
+737 GDYTNVTGKNLTVTI
-752 TGIGKYKGTYPVT
+752 TGIGKYKGTYPVS
-765 YQIIPAPLKVT
+765 YQIIKCPVTLKS
-776 TGKAEKVYDGK
+776 ASLEKVYDG
-787 PLTNETG
+787 TE
-794 SVEGLVNKETATV
+794 LVNGDTALDTEEGWAEGEGATYSFTGTQT
-807 KPNGSQTVVGST
+807 NAGSSKNAFTYT
-819 DNTYT
+819 LKDNT
-824 IEWGTAQSK
+824 
-833 NYEVKSE
+833 
-840 DLGKLTVKNQSI
+840 
-852 DPGTEEKPNPD
+852 
-863 YKGVKVNS
+863 
-871 PSDEPYD
+871 
-878 GKEHKWIPTVTD
+878 KE
-890 KADKKLEAGKDY
+890 
-902 TVEYSTKNS
+902 
-911 TKNFKDVGTIE
+911 
-922 VTITG
+922 
-927 KGNYSGTVTRTYKI
+927 GNYSITKKEGTLTVTKQSIVPDPEHPETYKGI
-941 TPAPLKVTTGKA
+941 TISDPKDKVYNGKDQTWVPEVKDAKGNVLDSSCYTVTYDKDDRTNVTGEIKVTIKGAKNYKGEATKTYQITKCPVTLKSA
-953 EKVYDGKPLTNE
+953 SLEKVYDGTA
-965 TGSVEGLVNKETATV
+965 LVNGDTALETEEGWAEGEGATYSFTGTQTQV
-980 KPNGSQ
+980 GHTPNAF
-986 TDVGSSKN
+986 T
-994 TYELVWKSAKAT
+994 
-1006 NYTLAKES
+1006 YTLKNNTKDGNYS
-1014 IGTLTVTPKSI
+1014 ITKKVGTLTVTPKSI

-1049 YDGEKHKNKP
+1049 YNGEKHKNKP

-1098 NYEGSFEVTYQITKR
+1098 NYEGSFEVTYEITKR

-1118 SADATKTYDG
+1118 SADASKTYDG

-1135 ITVSGDGFVEDE
+1135 ITVSGDGFVEGE
-1147 GAEYKVTGTQTQVGN
+1147 GAEYKVTGTQTQVGK
-1162 SANEFEYTLKNN
+1162 SANSFEYK
-1174 TKEGNYSITKKE
+1174 
-1186 GTLTVTPKS
+1186 
-1195 IVPDGPDTPEDEKT
+1195 
-1209 GITVTAPEGSKY
+1209 
-1221 DGEKHKNKPT
+1221 
-1231 VTDTKTDKV
+1231 
-1240 LVEGKDYELSYSKDV
+1240 
-1255 TNAGTVTVTVTGKG
+1255 
-1269 NYEGSFEVTY
+1269 
-1279 QITKRNVTLTSADA
+1279 
-1293 TKTYDGKALTNTSI
+1293 
-1307 TVSGDGFVEDEGAE
+1307 
-1321 YKVTGTQTQVGNSAN
+1321 
-1336 EFEYTLNE
+1336 LNE

-1368 EIPEKPSKQEKPAKP
+1368 ETPEKPAKP

-1404 LVGLGVCVA
+1404 LAGLGVCVA
-1413 LTRRKRY
+1413 LARRKRY

>member
-173 YSTNSVTGS
+173 YSTNSITGS

-194 KEDVTQYAVNYKLF
+194 KEDVTKYAVNYELF

-230 VDTDTKFSFLV
+230 VDTGTSFSFLV
-241 KPNKGFTVTSVKQDD
+241 KPKKGFTVTSVKQDN
-256 TKLTADGTK
+256 TELTADGTK
-265 YSTNSITG
+265 YSTNNITAK
-273 NTIVTIALKEKKVAS
+273 TTVKIELEEKKEAS
-288 IRLNGSN
+288 IRLSGSN
-295 TKFTYNGTTADST
+295 TTFVYNGTTAKSDHSN
-308 KDGWV
+308 WV
-313 IDQQFNTNTNRLSFD
+313 IDQKFDTKNTNSLSFE
-328 LIGRLQYI
+328 LIGRLEWT
-336 QEHDRELNKV
+336 QENDRELNKV

-361 SINIPTAS
+361 SINIPTTP

-377 TDDLKAIVTKGN
+377 TDDLKAIVRKGTDR
-389 EKIFIGNGAYSYRY
+389 EDIGNGAHSYRY
-403 SVTFSSKNNIYDD
+403 SVTFSSEKNIYDD

-423 KDATASEL
+423 KDATNHEL
-431 FVTSTVGVSTITC
+431 FVTSTVGVSTIVCTTPD
-444 GTQNLD
+444 GIQNLD
-450 PANSNSNFL
+450 PANSDSNFL
-459 GFTPG
+459 GLTSG
-464 DKCTFK
+464 YKYTFK
-470 FSVLPGYIP
+470 FSVLSGYIP

-564 YVFNGWTINGDPSK
+564 WVFNGWTIKDGPSN
-578 TIYSSNEVVNI
+578 TIYSSKEVVNI

-598 DATDGVSKITFEPT
+598 DATDGVSKITFEPK

-626 LVHFDDGA
+626 LVHFDDGT
-634 PEKEYDARTAPNKS
+634 PDSEYDARTAPNKS
-648 VKVFKNELEASLRI
+648 VKVFKNELEASLGI

-674 FDMKNVKDGDVIV
+674 FDMNNVKDGDVLD
-687 VTYHVRKDLE
+687 VTYRTRKKLE

-703 VPYNGSTQKLVPNVS
+703 VPYNGSEQKLVPTVN
-718 AKDNSSLVKGTDY
+718 AEDNSSLVKDTDY

-737 GDYTNVTEKKLTVTI
+737 GDYTNVTEKNLTVTI

-765 YQIIPAPLKVT
+765 YQII
-776 TGKAEKVYDGK
+776 
-787 PLTNETG
+787 
-794 SVEGLVNKETATV
+794 
-807 KPNGSQTVVGST
+807 
-819 DNTYT
+819 
-824 IEWGTAQSK
+824 
-833 NYEVKSE
+833 
-840 DLGKLTVKNQSI
+840 
-852 DPGTEEKPNPD
+852 
-863 YKGVKVNS
+863 
-871 PSDEPYD
+871 
-878 GKEHKWIPTVTD
+878 
-890 KADKKLEAGKDY
+890 
-902 TVEYSTKNS
+902 
-911 TKNFKDVGTIE
+911 
-922 VTITG
+922 
-927 KGNYSGTVTRTYKI
+927 
-941 TPAPLKVTTGKA
+941 PAPLKVTTGKA

-1118 SADATKTYDG
+1118 SADASKTYDG

-1135 ITVSGDGFVEDE
+1135 ISVSGDGFVEGE
-1147 GAEYKVTGTQTQVGN
+1147 GAEYKVTGTQTQVG
-1162 SANEFEYTLKNN
+1162 K
-1174 TKEGNYSITKKE
+1174 
-1186 GTLTVTPKS
+1186 
-1195 IVPDGPDTPEDEKT
+1195 
-1209 GITVTAPEGSKY
+1209 
-1221 DGEKHKNKPT
+1221 
-1231 VTDTKTDKV
+1231 
-1240 LVEGKDYELSYSKDV
+1240 
-1255 TNAGTVTVTVTGKG
+1255 
-1269 NYEGSFEVTY
+1269 
-1279 QITKRNVTLTSADA
+1279 
-1293 TKTYDGKALTNTSI
+1293 
-1307 TVSGDGFVEDEGAE
+1307 
-1321 YKVTGTQTQVGNSAN
+1321 SAN

-1368 EIPEKPSKQEKPAKP
+1368 ETPEKPAKP
-1383 GKVKTGLQTNTGILM
+1383 RKVKTGLQTNTGILM

-1404 LVGLGVCVA
+1404 LAGLGVCLVLA
-1413 LTRRKRY
+1413 RRKRY

>member
-1 MQKNLKRASAMILS
+1 MNKFQARRCPLYTGRKEGIHMQKNLKRASAMILS

-77 DAEEATTNSDETAT
+77 DAEEATTNSDEIAT

-105 GVELR
+105 GVELK

-124 GAITDNFKDGK
+124 GAITDNFKDGN

-173 YSTNSVTGS
+173 YSTNSITGS

-194 KEDVTQYAVNYKLF
+194 KEDVTQYAVNYKLI
-208 VDGVDKTANISDYIT
+208 VDGDDKTAKISDYIT

-230 VDTDTKFSFLV
+230 VDTGTSFSFLV
-241 KPNKGFTVTSVKQDD
+241 KPNKGFTVTSVKQGD
-256 TKLTADGTK
+256 TKLTAEGTK
-265 YSTNSITG
+265 YKTNSITD
-273 NTIVTIALKEKKVAS
+273 NTNVTIELEEKKEAS

-295 TKFTYNGTTADST
+295 TTFVYNGKTEDSTADG
-308 KDGWV
+308 KGWA
-313 IDQQFNTNTNRLSFD
+313 INQPFKTNTNSLSFD

-444 GTQNLD
+444 EKPNGIQILD
-450 PANSNSNFL
+450 PAKSDSNFL
-459 GFTPG
+459 GLTP
-464 DKCTFK
+464 DEKYTFK
-470 FSVLPGYIP
+470 FSVLSGYIP
-479 DASKIS
+479 DASEIS
-485 VNGTVDGKTLNDVQV
+485 VEGTVDGKTLDKVTVTKQTN
-500 IEQSDGSFS
+500 GSFS
-509 FEIQT
+509 FEITADQDK
-514 VQGEYDYRIQVV
+514 YDYRIQVV
-526 ATKSQYKLAYDA
+526 ATKSQYKLAYLDDETV
-538 KGIDSS
+538 IDSS
-544 SKLNAGEH
+544 SKLNAGEQ
-552 ATITSKKPKKDG
+552 ATITSKKPKKDK
-564 YVFNGWTINGDPSK
+564 YVFNGWKIKGDTSS

-589 DDLISYSSW
+589 DDLISYSIW
-598 DATDGVSKITFEPT
+598 DATDEVSKITFEPT

-634 PEKEYDARTAPNKS
+634 PDREYDARTAPNKS
-648 VKVFKNELEASLRI
+648 VKVFKNELEASLGI

-674 FDMKNVKDGDVIV
+674 FDMNNVKDGDVIV
-687 VTYHVRKDLE
+687 VTYHVRKELE

-703 VPYNGSTQKLVPNVS
+703 VPYSGSTQKLVPTVS
-718 AKDNSSLVKGTDY
+718 AEDNSSLVKGTDY

-737 GDYTNVTEKKLTVTI
+737 GDYTNVTGENLTVTI
-752 TGIGKYKGTYPVT
+752 TGIGKYKGTYPVS
-765 YQIIPAPLKVT
+765 YQIIKCPVTLKS
-776 TGKAEKVYDGK
+776 ASLEKVYDG
-787 PLTNETG
+787 TA
-794 SVEGLVNKETATV
+794 LVNGDTALETEEGWVKGEGATY
-807 KPNGSQTVVGST
+807 NFTGTQTNAGSSKNAFTYT
-819 DNTYT
+819 LKDNTKEGNYSITKKEGTLTVTQQSIVPDSEHPETYKGIT
-824 IEWGTAQSK
+824 ISNPKDKVYNGKDQTWVP
-833 NYEVKSE
+833 EVK
-840 DLGKLTVKNQSI
+840 DAKGKVLDSSCYTVTYDKDDRTNVTGKI
-852 DPGTEEKPNPD
+852 NVTIKGAKD
-863 YKGVKVNS
+863 YKG
-871 PSDEPYD
+871 
-878 GKEHKWIPTVTD
+878 
-890 KADKKLEAGKDY
+890 
-902 TVEYSTKNS
+902 
-911 TKNFKDVGTIE
+911 E
-922 VTITG
+922 VTKTYQII
-927 KGNYSGTVTRTYKI
+927 KCPVT
-941 TPAPLKVTTGKA
+941 LKSA
-953 EKVYDGKPLTNE
+953 SLEKVYDGTA
-965 TGSVEGLVNKETATV
+965 LVNGDTALETEEGWVKGEGATY
-980 KPNGSQ
+980 NFTGTQ
-986 TDVGSSKN
+986 TNAGSSKN
-994 TYELVWKSAKAT
+994 AFT
-1006 NYTLAKES
+1006 YTLKDNTKEGNYS
-1014 IGTLTVTPKSI
+1014 ITKKEGTLTVTTKSI
-1025 VPDGPDTPEDEKT
+1025 VPDGPDTPEEKKT
-1038 GITVTAPEGSK
+1038 GITVTKPSDSK
-1049 YDGEKHKNKP
+1049 YDGEEHKNKP

-1098 NYEGSFEVTYQITKR
+1098 NYEESFEVTYEITKR

-1135 ITVSGDGFVEDE
+1135 ISVSGDGFVE
-1147 GAEYKVTGTQTQVGN
+1147 G
-1162 SANEFEYTLKNN
+1162 
-1174 TKEGNYSITKKE
+1174 
-1186 GTLTVTPKS
+1186 
-1195 IVPDGPDTPEDEKT
+1195 
-1209 GITVTAPEGSKY
+1209 
-1221 DGEKHKNKPT
+1221 
-1231 VTDTKTDKV
+1231 
-1240 LVEGKDYELSYSKDV
+1240 
-1255 TNAGTVTVTVTGKG
+1255 
-1269 NYEGSFEVTY
+1269 
-1279 QITKRNVTLTSADA
+1279 
-1293 TKTYDGKALTNTSI
+1293 
-1307 TVSGDGFVEDEGAE
+1307 EGAE

-1368 EIPEKPSKQEKPAKP
+1368 ETPEKPSKQEKPAKP

-1398 VAGTLA
+1398 IAGTLA
-1404 LVGLGVCVA
+1404 LAGLGVCVVLA
-1413 LTRRKRY
+1413 RRKRY